1 MIPETIAVAANTQIT
16 RSIPFPRSLRIVAS
30 SFIPVPFLAS
40 AFFLHLMLFSISFLS
55 RKLIRFPINRT
66 GCGIQYG
73 SPNKQSSKKP
83 LTNASICNVIVICL
97 FPLPLPLQLVSV
109 FLTAHCCFYRQL
121 NFIAL
126 TIFYLIVIII
136 TACKAAHYS
145 HDRAAVNNTDCTFL
159 FIIFH
164 TFYTP
169 FKSCH

>member
-16 RSIPFPRSLRIVAS
+16 RSIPFPLSLRIVAS
-30 SFIPVPFLAS
+30 SFMPIPFLAS
-40 AFFLHLMLFSISFLS
+40 AFFSSPLCFSPISFLS

-109 FLTAHCCFYRQL
+109 FLTAHCCL
-121 NFIAL
+121 LSIAQFHSPDHFL
-126 TIFYLIVIII
+126 PD
-136 TACKAAHYS
+136 S
-145 HDRAAVNNTDCTFL
+145 HNNHRL
-159 FIIFH
+159 
-164 TFYTP
+164 
-169 FKSCH
+169 